1 MISNQR
7 PLLIQTQQEMFENPN
22 CQPDKKGFLWGYIWS
37 NVCSCCSRG
46 VIVSWRGVKPKK
58 GLPSTPRPWKPMLG
72 GTESHSFR
80 WTARRVIVFEI
91 LFLFI
96 VRIIDK
102 SNQRLWGW
110 KKKKKRKWKYS
121 LGEIPFHSIQRATQ
135 ACPASTFKFQR
146 EINFWAKYT
155 RSRKNQIHCQL
166 ICTGT
171 TKHELKELV
180 VNLLISNEGCLAT
193 CERTAVKIFRVPG
206 NNRTNDL
213 RNALTTEV
221 WQSFQQP
228 LHQLTNNNYLHTDAF
243 HTIHLLV
250 CC

>member
-110 KKKKKRKWKYS
+110 KKKKKKMKILSRRNTIS
-121 LGEIPFHSIQRATQ
+121 LD
-135 ACPASTFKFQR
+135 PASNSCLPCEYFQVSAGDKLLGKIHAFPQKFTVSWSVQ
-146 EINFWAKYT
+146 
-155 RSRKNQIHCQL
+155 
-166 ICTGT
+166 G
-171 TKHELKELV
+171 
-180 VNLLISNEGCLAT
+180 
-193 CERTAVKIFRVPG
+193 
-206 NNRTNDL
+206 
-213 RNALTTEV
+213 
-221 WQSFQQP
+221 QQ
-228 LHQLTNNNYLHTDAF
+228 NMK
-243 HTIHLLV
+243 
-250 CC
+250 